1 MMSRPPEECDTAQS
15 AGDGH
20 PPDVPDERDTGS
32 SDTEFEDAGNK
43 KEETMKRLH
52 EFEEISQKLLE
63 ELSILEAEFE
73 INNASLGEEEL
84 YPTQLTNQNSAC
96 TESADALQDQP
107 EVTQNQVADVDDD
120 VLERDKKG
128 LLRLEERPED
138 IQTSSKEDPEV
149 TEAPAD
155 KTNEQLT
162 KVLKDILIR
171 GEDDQELPDR
181 REDKSHDSQQLI
193 KDPMP
198 GVLNEDLAM
207 FDNLIQEVTEL
218 SNDPAFQPQ
227 QPNNDPVL
235 EVLNEDKE
243 NQEVTGA
250 TDDPAFQHQQP
261 ENVLVLTPVFQE
273 VSEAV
278 GKENEHAA
286 DRGADNDQ
294 QIKVI
299 FTELQEIIT
308 SLMKEKQEAFLEKE
322 DLKDQIRKLREEMEI
337 ERMEGKSLL
346 KVLSNN
352 EKTFKKLSRVSMMV
366 THEYNEMMQQLELE
380 QSLRQ
385 EAELFAHAM
394 LKEQQAANRQSMI
407 LMQNLEPNVMLLRAL
422 EEVRKL
428 TNSLEETKQDLESK
442 LVNLES
448 ELVKRPSQEEF
459 ELIQEELKAAHMEK
473 CHLQHHLKKIA
484 QRYSLLEEKVKVM
497 EEKVKEEI
505 GRTGE
510 QFTAAPSP
518 PIPPPVPPPP
528 PPCRSFKVTES
539 PVALI
544 QQRSGM
550 KTPGRDTLK
559 RCEDLKTEAVKE
571 MMERIKHGIVL
582 KPVRR
587 DGQSHYAAV
596 NKRKSV
602 INELH
607 GILDTMRK
615 PGRRTSIRRTS
626 RKVTENELEGV
637 LGRRRRIVD
646 ESVEKQQESNLKDD
660 ITPTLPP
667 RSMDKSPI
675 LIQMRHRKSSLLKSK
690 RNALAIG
697 DAKGQ

>member
-162 KVLKDILIR
+162 K
-171 GEDDQELPDR
+171 DDQELPDR

-193 KDPMP
+193 K
-198 GVLNEDLAM
+198 
-207 FDNLIQEVTEL
+207 
-218 SNDPAFQPQ
+218 
-227 QPNNDPVL
+227 DPVL

>member
-162 KVLKDILIR
+162 KEVLKDILIR

-193 KDPMP
+193 K
-198 GVLNEDLAM
+198 
-207 FDNLIQEVTEL
+207 
-218 SNDPAFQPQ
+218 
-227 QPNNDPVL
+227 DPVL